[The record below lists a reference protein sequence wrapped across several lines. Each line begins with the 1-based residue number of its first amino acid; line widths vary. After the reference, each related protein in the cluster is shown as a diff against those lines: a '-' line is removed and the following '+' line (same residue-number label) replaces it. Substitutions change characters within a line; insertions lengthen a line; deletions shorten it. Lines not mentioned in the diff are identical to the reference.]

1 MGLFESIINCLHELL
16 IIIRIEGKKTR
27 SNFFKKVGF
36 TNSLNAR
43 AELGLLQ
50 HSRIDPMRL
59 CQSSVNSL
67 YKIIIKKLEGEKTRR
82 NIFSKKIDLQDLKRR
97 RLILF
102 FFKKS

>member
-43 AELGLLQ
+43 AELGLLPAQ
-50 HSRIDPMRL
+50 PNRPNETVSKL
-59 CQSSVNSL
+59 C
-67 YKIIIKKLEGEKTRR
+67 E
-82 NIFSKKIDLQDLKRR
+82 
-97 RLILF
+97 
-102 FFKKS
+102 